1 MRLLSHQGLAT
12 PSPLAC
18 PHRRSLL
25 TRGTPGERAHQQ
37 ESMHAEH
44 HEQEEGQGGGDQLHG
59 VVAEMPLGQAGVH
72 QLLVEVIGGGFEQ
85 HPAWLP
91 FP

>member
-1 MRLLSHQGLAT
+1 
-12 PSPLAC
+12 
-18 PHRRSLL
+18 
-25 TRGTPGERAHQQ
+25 
-37 ESMHAEH
+37 MHAEH